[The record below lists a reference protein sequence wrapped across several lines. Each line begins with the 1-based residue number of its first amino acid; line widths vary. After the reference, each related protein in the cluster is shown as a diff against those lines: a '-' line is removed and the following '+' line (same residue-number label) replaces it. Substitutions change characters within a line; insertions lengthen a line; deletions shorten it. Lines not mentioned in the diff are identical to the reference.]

1 MGTLSRRDLAALVDE
16 TTVDTYDEHEEAPL
30 RGLIERCA
38 ELKGELVEFAQ
49 SARFDRWL
57 TPLLLEAAGPERQ
70 LDEAEAIRIID
81 HFILRYHLPDGSTV
95 VDRFVAGRR
104 DLTEA
109 DRTML
114 LGWRDPVEGIF
125 EVRNKD
131 GDAVVLLNLVDD
143 LEYRT
148 YSNVGRAAFRGVSK
162 GGFLLACVVPVHSA
176 DGAWL
181 ISGAMSS
188 YPKSTATEIARAAL
202 HLATTQPELVFRNP
216 EKIEQGW
223 ESMREDRAAFIAFC
237 GSDELVLTPAE
248 VEERLNSYYRHRQ
261 EAAVAEHPDRAR
273 GRRLPGLDF
282 PAFELPQGLAES
294 DTVGVIYDEVDGLN
308 FYPDYGMLR
317 DLFADPTL
325 PGRKQHQ
332 DLLRVYLR
340 EESIAPLPIRRLA
353 AAHPETVDEVF
364 RKLLRKPGFTWAEH
378 GEALLRRRKPRYY
391 AQEPRP
397 GVSVI
402 GERLSELAAG
412 DRRQKFTRAQRVP
425 RRPHHP

>member
-1 MGTLSRRDLAALVDE
+1 MTKRSRMVVAARSEDDVSLQ
-16 TTVDTYDEHEEAPL
+16 
-30 RGLIERCA
+30 RLIERSA
-38 ELKGELVEFAQ
+38 ELKGELVAFGE

-70 LDEAEAIRIID
+70 LEEAEAIRIID
-81 HFILRYHLPDGSTV
+81 HFILRFRLPGGSTV

-109 DRTML
+109 DREML
-114 LGWRDPVEGIF
+114 LGWRDPVEGVF
-125 EVRNKD
+125 EVRRKD

-162 GGFLLACVVPVHSA
+162 GGFLHTCLVPVHPA
-176 DGAWL
+176 GGPWL
-181 ISGAMSS
+181 VSGAMSH
-188 YPKSTATEIARAAL
+188 YPRSSAADIAQAAL
-202 HLATTQPELVFRNP
+202 QLAVRYPELVFRNP

-223 ESMREDRAAFIAFC
+223 ESMREDRAAFVAFC
-237 GSDELVLTPAE
+237 GSDELVLPPAE
-248 VEERLNSYYRHRQ
+248 AEDRLNAYYRHRR
-261 EAAVAEHPDRAR
+261 EAVVAGHPDRAR
-273 GRRLPGLDF
+273 GGRLAAPAL
-282 PAFELPQGLAES
+282 PAFELPEGLAES

-317 DLFADPTL
+317 DLFADPAL
-325 PGRKQHQ
+325 AGRRQHQ

-353 AAHPETVDEVF
+353 AAHPETVDTVF
-364 RKLLRKPGFTWAEH
+364 RKLLRKPGFSWGEH
-378 GEALLRRRKPRYY
+378 GEELLRRRKSWYF

-402 GERLSELAAG
+402 GERLGELVSG
-412 DRRQKFTRAQRVP
+412 GGKPKLTRARRLP
-425 RRPHHP
+425 R